1 VSEKRVR
8 EALSRALGFSRNRR
22 KGYAVE
28 NLAGALGTGAIRYKL
43 SVARELE
50 MEIPAIFRLARWK
63 YLAPEVKPFMSF
75 RPFIFLLALV
85 LPFLVTLNAQEQ
97 SSALP
102 KVIEHAEASYPAIGS
117 AAHIQGPVHLKITTD
132 GHAVSSVVVVD
143 GPPLLAMGA
152 ANNAKTWKFVDH
164 TAGTFDVTFNFRILE
179 DRTTFFA
186 EPGVVDIA
194 VLPPGYDSSASNRLR
209 FTPPETWSLELKT
222 ANDDIKAPLTL
233 WCYGPWLGGYNLGYL
248 DDERQLGDPHI
259 DKDLLGFDA
268 LLDDSFNQSL
278 QFSLVGK
285 KSGDKI
291 QGIFLDAWGKSGT
304 WEAVRAVPA
313 TANCAVPSS
322 AAEENIIP
330 VPDIVQHR
338 DARYPSLA
346 REAQIQGEVHMRV
359 TADTYCAAKITT
371 DSSEPLLAQAAESAV
386 RNWRFGD
393 HQPGTFDL
401 TFNYRILK
409 PEVSF
414 LEKPGVVE
422 ISGIAHNGLEGSESG
437 LWNYGGFEAEV
448 WSAQLT
454 NQSGR
459 VSTTFKFAYGCCE
472 EGRAM
477 DATGKSEKI
486 SQGFRDDHD
495 VGFGTFVRLPG
506 GRRTNIYLIGRLHNW
521 DRMQG
526 VFLDE
531 FGISGTWSA
540 RLISHG
546 PINTYE

>member
-1 VSEKRVR
+1 
-8 EALSRALGFSRNRR
+8 
-22 KGYAVE
+22 
-28 NLAGALGTGAIRYKL
+28 
-43 SVARELE
+43 
-50 MEIPAIFRLARWK
+50 M
-63 YLAPEVKPFMSF
+63 
-75 RPFIFLLALV
+75 
-85 LPFLVTLNAQEQ
+85 TLNAQEQ

-102 KVIEHAEASYPAIGS
+102 KVIDHAEVSYPAIGR
-117 AAHIQGPVHLKITTD
+117 AAHVQGLVHLKITTD
-132 GHAVSSVVVVD
+132 GHAVSTVVVVD
-143 GPPLLAMGA
+143 GPPLLARGA
-152 ANNAKTWKFVDH
+152 ADNAKTWKFVDH

-194 VLPPGYDSSASNRLR
+194 VLPPSYGSSTSKRLR
-209 FTPPETWSLELKT
+209 FTPPETWNLELKT

-233 WCYGPWLGGYNLGYL
+233 WSYGPWLRGYNLGFL
-248 DDERQLGDPHI
+248 GDERQLGDPHI
-259 DKDLLGFDA
+259 NNDLLGFDA
-268 LLDDSFNQSL
+268 LLDDSFSQSL

-285 KSGDKI
+285 KLGDRM
-291 QGIFLDAWGKSGT
+291 QGIFLDAWGNSGT
-304 WEAVRAVPA
+304 WKAVRAVPA
-313 TANCAVPSS
+313 TTNCAVPSS

-330 VPDIVQHR
+330 LPDIVQHR

-346 REAQIQGEVHMRV
+346 REAQIQGKVRMRV
-359 TADTYCAAKITT
+359 TTDTYCAAKIMT
-371 DSSEPLLAQAAESAV
+371 DSSDPLLAQVAEADV
-386 RNWRFGD
+386 RNWWFGY
-393 HQPGTFDL
+393 HQPGTFNL

-422 ISGIAHNGLEGSESG
+422 ISTIPFNNLAGPESG
-437 LWNYGGFEAEV
+437 LGNYGGFEAEV

-454 NQSGR
+454 NQSGH

-477 DATGKSEKI
+477 DAAGKSEKI
-486 SQGFRDDHD
+486 GQGFRDNHD
-495 VGFGTFVRLPG
+495 VGFGTFVMLPG
-506 GRRTNIYLIGRLHNW
+506 GRRTNIYLIGRLRGY

-531 FGISGTWSA
+531 FGIPGTWSA

-546 PINTYE
+546 SVNTYE